1 MVSVLISFSR
11 ITILAFVLVFTL
23 IDIIQMFEFKNSEVL
38 GSVLSTIQSV
48 MVVLLLANTSF
59 LLFLA
64 KEDYI
69 YLYLLAGQLLL
80 FLLIGITL
88 NKLTLPAS
96 RALINNMLFFLALSF
111 SFLERLSDGR
121 AIRQF
126 VFAIISLIVATLVIV
141 IIRQIRSIESLMFV
155 FASIGIALL
164 MVVSLLGKVEY
175 GAKLSLSFG
184 NISIQPSEFVKL
196 SFLFFISGCIVTYK
210 DFRGFL
216 FASIGSAMHVL
227 VLVLSRDLGTAL
239 IFLVTYMFLIFIAY
253 KNYLVLILEIAV
265 AGIGG
270 VMAYMLFPHIQ
281 ARFVA
286 WSDPLSV
293 VDDKGYQ
300 ISQSLFAIGTGGWVG
315 SGFTAGQPTKI
326 PVVSKDFI
334 FAAMAEEL
342 GTIVAICIIICLMC
356 TCIQL
361 FNVAYTCEDSFY
373 MLVVSGIAIIFSI
386 QTILNI
392 GGVIKFIPSTGVT
405 LPFISYGGSSL
416 LSMFI
421 CFYIAECSNDLFYID
436 KGKKYDSRK
445 K

>member
-11 ITILAFVLVFTL
+11 ITLLAFVLAFTF
-23 IDIIQMFEFKNSEVL
+23 IDIIQIFEFKNSEVF
-38 GSVLSTIQSV
+38 GSVMSTIQSV
-48 MVVLLLANTSF
+48 MVVLLLCNTSIILYF
-59 LLFLA
+59 VR
-64 KEDYI
+64 ENSI
-69 YLYLLAGQLLL
+69 YLFLLAGQLLL
-80 FLLIGITL
+80 FALIGISL
-88 NKLTLPAS
+88 NKLTYPMS
-96 RALINNMLFFLALSF
+96 KALINNMLFFLTLSF
-111 SFLERLSDGR
+111 AFLERLSQGR

-126 VFAIISLIVATLVIV
+126 VFAIVSLIISIIV
-141 IIRQIRSIESLMFV
+141 VMILRQIKRIESFMYV
-155 FASIGIALL
+155 FAAIGIILL
-164 MVVSLLGKVEY
+164 LIVSLAGKVEY

-216 FASIGSAMHVL
+216 FASIGAGLHVII
-227 VLVLSRDLGTAL
+227 LVLSKDLGTAL
-239 IFLVTYMFLIFIAY
+239 IFLVAYVLLIFIAY
-253 KNYLVLILEIAV
+253 KNYIVLGLEISV
-265 AGIGG
+265 AAIGG
-270 VMAYMLFPHIQ
+270 ILAYNLFPHIQ
-281 ARFVA
+281 SRFIA

-300 ISQSLFAIGTGGWVG
+300 ISQSLFAIGTGGWIG

-326 PVVSKDFI
+326 PVVTKDFI

-342 GTIVAICIIICLMC
+342 GTIAAICIIICLMC
-356 TCIQL
+356 TCLQL
-361 FNVAYTCEDSFY
+361 FNVAFNCEESFY
-373 MLVVSGIAIIFSI
+373 MLVVNGIAIIFSI

-436 KGKKYDSRK
+436 NKGRRYD
-445 K
+445 

>member
-11 ITILAFVLVFTL
+11 ITLLAFVLTFTFV
-23 IDIIQMFEFKNSEVL
+23 DIIQIFEFKNSEVF
-38 GSVLSTIQSV
+38 GSVMSTIQSV
-48 MVVLLLANTSF
+48 MVVLFLCNTSII
-59 LLFLA
+59 LYLVR
-64 KEDYI
+64 EDSI
-69 YLYLLAGQLLL
+69 YLFLLAGQLLL
-80 FLLIGITL
+80 FALIGISI
-88 NKLTLPAS
+88 NKLTYLMS
-96 RALINNMLFFLALSF
+96 RALINNMLFFLTLSF
-111 SFLERLSDGR
+111 AFLERLSQGR

-126 VFAIISLIVATLVIV
+126 VFAIVSLIISIIV
-141 IIRQIRSIESLMFV
+141 IMILRQIKRIESFKYV
-155 FASIGIALL
+155 FAAIGILL
-164 MVVSLLGKVEY
+164 LLIVSLAGKVEY

-216 FASIGSAMHVL
+216 FASIGAGLHVII
-227 VLVLSRDLGTAL
+227 LVLSKDLGTAL
-239 IFLVTYMFLIFIAY
+239 IFLVAYVLLIFIAY
-253 KNYLVLILEIAV
+253 KNYIVLGLEISV
-265 AGIGG
+265 AAIGG
-270 VMAYMLFPHIQ
+270 ILAYNLFPHIQ
-281 ARFVA
+281 SRFIA

-300 ISQSLFAIGTGGWVG
+300 ISQSLFAIGTGSWIG

-326 PVVSKDFI
+326 PVVTKDFI

-342 GTIVAICIIICLMC
+342 GTIAAICIIICLMC
-356 TCIQL
+356 TCLQL
-361 FNVAYTCEDSFY
+361 FNVAFNCEESFY
-373 MLVVSGIAIIFSI
+373 MLVVNGIAIIFSI

-436 KGKKYDSRK
+436 NKGRRYD
-445 K
+445 

>member
-141 IIRQIRSIESLMFV
+141 IIRQIRSIESLTFV
-155 FASIGIALL
+155 FAGIGIVLL

-216 FASIGSAMHVL
+216 FATIGSAMHVL

-253 KNYLVLILEIAV
+253 KNYLVLILEIAI

>member
-11 ITILAFVLVFTL
+11 ITLLAFVLAFTF
-23 IDIIQMFEFKNSEVL
+23 IDIIQIFEFKNSEVF
-38 GSVLSTIQSV
+38 GSVMSTIQSV
-48 MVVLLLANTSF
+48 MVVLFLCNTSII
-59 LLFLA
+59 LYLVR
-64 KEDYI
+64 EDSI
-69 YLYLLAGQLLL
+69 YLFLLAGQLLL
-80 FLLIGITL
+80 FALIGISL
-88 NKLTLPAS
+88 NKLTYPMS
-96 RALINNMLFFLALSF
+96 KALINNMLFFLTLSF
-111 SFLERLSDGR
+111 TFLERLSQGR

-126 VFAIISLIVATLVIV
+126 VFAIVSLIISIIV
-141 IIRQIRSIESLMFV
+141 IMILRQIKRIESFMYV
-155 FASIGIALL
+155 FAAIGIILL
-164 MVVSLLGKVEY
+164 LIVSLAGKVEY

-216 FASIGSAMHVL
+216 FASIGAGLHVII
-227 VLVLSRDLGTAL
+227 LVLSKDLGTAL
-239 IFLVTYMFLIFIAY
+239 IFLVAYVLLIFIAY
-253 KNYLVLILEIAV
+253 KNYIVLGLEISV
-265 AGIGG
+265 AAIGG
-270 VMAYMLFPHIQ
+270 ILAYNLFPHIQ
-281 ARFVA
+281 SRFIA

-300 ISQSLFAIGTGGWVG
+300 ISQSLFAIGTGGWIG

-326 PVVSKDFI
+326 PVVTKDFI

-342 GTIVAICIIICLMC
+342 GTIAAICIIICLMC
-356 TCIQL
+356 TCLQL
-361 FNVAYTCEDSFY
+361 FNVAFNCEESFY
-373 MLVVSGIAIIFSI
+373 MLVVNGIAIIFSI

-436 KGKKYDSRK
+436 NKGRRYD
-445 K
+445 

>member
-11 ITILAFVLVFTL
+11 ITLLAFVLAFTF
-23 IDIIQMFEFKNSEVL
+23 IDIIQIFEFKNSEVF
-38 GSVLSTIQSV
+38 GSVMSTIQSV
-48 MVVLLLANTSF
+48 MVVLLLCNTSII
-59 LLFLA
+59 LYLVR
-64 KEDYI
+64 EDSI
-69 YLYLLAGQLLL
+69 YLFLLAGQLLL
-80 FLLIGITL
+80 FALIGISL
-88 NKLTLPAS
+88 NKLTYPMS
-96 RALINNMLFFLALSF
+96 KALINNMMFFLTLSF
-111 SFLERLSDGR
+111 AFLERLSQGR

-126 VFAIISLIVATLVIV
+126 VFAIVSLIISIIV
-141 IIRQIRSIESLMFV
+141 IMILRQIKRIESFMYV
-155 FASIGIALL
+155 FAAIGIILL
-164 MVVSLLGKVEY
+164 LIVSLAGKVEY

-216 FASIGSAMHVL
+216 FASVGAGLHVII
-227 VLVLSRDLGTAL
+227 LVLSKDLGTAL
-239 IFLVTYMFLIFIAY
+239 IFLVAYVLLIFIAY
-253 KNYLVLILEIAV
+253 KNYIVLGLEISV
-265 AGIGG
+265 AAIGG
-270 VMAYMLFPHIQ
+270 ILAYNLFPHIQ
-281 ARFVA
+281 SRFIA

-300 ISQSLFAIGTGGWVG
+300 ISQSLFAIGTGGWIG

-326 PVVSKDFI
+326 PVVTKDFI

-342 GTIVAICIIICLMC
+342 GTIAAICIIICLMC
-356 TCIQL
+356 TCLQL
-361 FNVAYTCEDSFY
+361 FNVAFNCEESFY
-373 MLVVSGIAIIFSI
+373 MLVVNGIAIIFSI

-421 CFYIAECSNDLFYID
+421 CFYVAECSNDLFYID
-436 KGKKYDSRK
+436 NKGRRYD
-445 K
+445 

>member
-11 ITILAFVLVFTL
+11 ITLLAFVLAFTF
-23 IDIIQMFEFKNSEVL
+23 IDIIQIFEFKNSEVF
-38 GSVLSTIQSV
+38 GSVMSTIQSV
-48 MVVLLLANTSF
+48 MVVLLLCNTSIILYF
-59 LLFLA
+59 VR
-64 KEDYI
+64 EDSI
-69 YLYLLAGQLLL
+69 YLFLLAGQLLL
-80 FLLIGITL
+80 FALIGISL
-88 NKLTLPAS
+88 NKLTYPMS
-96 RALINNMLFFLALSF
+96 KALINNMLFFLTLSF
-111 SFLERLSDGR
+111 AFLERLSQGR

-126 VFAIISLIVATLVIV
+126 VFAIVSLIISIIV
-141 IIRQIRSIESLMFV
+141 VMILRQIKRIESFMYV
-155 FASIGIALL
+155 FAAIGIILL
-164 MVVSLLGKVEY
+164 LIVSLAGKVEY

-216 FASIGSAMHVL
+216 FASIGAGLHVII
-227 VLVLSRDLGTAL
+227 LVLSKDLGTAL
-239 IFLVTYMFLIFIAY
+239 IFLVAYVLLIFIAY
-253 KNYLVLILEIAV
+253 KNYIVLGLEISV
-265 AGIGG
+265 AAIGG
-270 VMAYMLFPHIQ
+270 ILAYNLFPHIQ
-281 ARFVA
+281 SRFIA

-300 ISQSLFAIGTGGWVG
+300 ISQSLFAIGTGGWIG

-326 PVVSKDFI
+326 PVVTKDFI

-342 GTIVAICIIICLMC
+342 GTIAAICIIICLMC
-356 TCIQL
+356 TCLQL
-361 FNVAYTCEDSFY
+361 FNVAFNCEESFY
-373 MLVVSGIAIIFSI
+373 MLVVNGIAIIFSI

-436 KGKKYDSRK
+436 NKGRRYD
-445 K
+445 

>member
-11 ITILAFVLVFTL
+11 ITLLAFVLAFTF
-23 IDIIQMFEFKNSEVL
+23 IDIIQIFEFKNSEVF
-38 GSVLSTIQSV
+38 GSVMSTIQSV
-48 MVVLLLANTSF
+48 MVVLFLCNTSII
-59 LLFLA
+59 LYLVR
-64 KEDYI
+64 EDSI
-69 YLYLLAGQLLL
+69 YLFLLAGQLLL
-80 FLLIGITL
+80 FALIGISL
-88 NKLTLPAS
+88 NKLTYPMS
-96 RALINNMLFFLALSF
+96 RALINNMLFFLTLSF
-111 SFLERLSDGR
+111 AFLERLSQGR

-126 VFAIISLIVATLVIV
+126 VFAIVSLIISIIV
-141 IIRQIRSIESLMFV
+141 IMILRQIKRIESFMYV
-155 FASIGIALL
+155 FAAIGIILL
-164 MVVSLLGKVEY
+164 LIVSLAGKVEY

-216 FASIGSAMHVL
+216 FASIGAGLHVII
-227 VLVLSRDLGTAL
+227 LVLSKDLGTAL
-239 IFLVTYMFLIFIAY
+239 IFLVAYVLLIFIAY
-253 KNYLVLILEIAV
+253 KNYIVLGLEISV
-265 AGIGG
+265 AAIGG
-270 VMAYMLFPHIQ
+270 ILAYNLFPHIQ
-281 ARFVA
+281 SRFIA

-300 ISQSLFAIGTGGWVG
+300 ISQSLFAIGTGGWIG

-326 PVVSKDFI
+326 PVVTKDFI

-342 GTIVAICIIICLMC
+342 GTIAAICIIICLMC
-356 TCIQL
+356 TCLQL
-361 FNVAYTCEDSFY
+361 FNVAFNCEESFY
-373 MLVVSGIAIIFSI
+373 MLVVNGIAIIFSI

-436 KGKKYDSRK
+436 NKGRRYD
-445 K
+445 

>member
-11 ITILAFVLVFTL
+11 ITLLAFVLAFTF
-23 IDIIQMFEFKNSEVL
+23 IDIIQIFELKNSEVF
-38 GSVLSTIQSV
+38 GSVMSTIQSV
-48 MVVLLLANTSF
+48 MVVLLLCNTSIILYF
-59 LLFLA
+59 VR
-64 KEDYI
+64 EDSI
-69 YLYLLAGQLLL
+69 YLFLLAGQLLL
-80 FLLIGITL
+80 FALIGISL
-88 NKLTLPAS
+88 NKLTYPMS
-96 RALINNMLFFLALSF
+96 KALINNMLFFLTLSF
-111 SFLERLSDGR
+111 AFLERLSQGR

-126 VFAIISLIVATLVIV
+126 VFAIVSLIISIIV
-141 IIRQIRSIESLMFV
+141 IMILRQIKRIESFMYV
-155 FASIGIALL
+155 FAAIGIILL
-164 MVVSLLGKVEY
+164 LIVSLAGKVEY

-216 FASIGSAMHVL
+216 FASIGAGLHVII
-227 VLVLSRDLGTAL
+227 LVLSKDLGTAL
-239 IFLVTYMFLIFIAY
+239 IFLVAYVLLIFIAY
-253 KNYLVLILEIAV
+253 KNYIVLGLEISV
-265 AGIGG
+265 AAIGG
-270 VMAYMLFPHIQ
+270 ILAYNLFPHIQ
-281 ARFVA
+281 SRFIA

-300 ISQSLFAIGTGGWVG
+300 ISQSLFAIGTGGWIG

-326 PVVSKDFI
+326 PVVTKDFI

-342 GTIVAICIIICLMC
+342 GTIAAICIIICLMC
-356 TCIQL
+356 TCLQL
-361 FNVAYTCEDSFY
+361 FNVAFNCEESFY
-373 MLVVSGIAIIFSI
+373 MLVVNGIAIIFSI

-436 KGKKYDSRK
+436 NKGRRYD
-445 K
+445 

>member
-11 ITILAFVLVFTL
+11 ITLLAFVLAFTF
-23 IDIIQMFEFKNSEVL
+23 IDIIQIFEFKNSEVF
-38 GSVLSTIQSV
+38 GSVMSTIQSV
-48 MVVLLLANTSF
+48 MVVLFLCNTSII
-59 LLFLA
+59 LYLVR
-64 KEDYI
+64 EDSI
-69 YLYLLAGQLLL
+69 YLFLLAGQLLL
-80 FLLIGITL
+80 FVLIGISL
-88 NKLTLPAS
+88 NKLTYPMS
-96 RALINNMLFFLALSF
+96 RALINNMLFFLELSF
-111 SFLERLSDGR
+111 AFLERLSQGR

-126 VFAIISLIVATLVIV
+126 VFAIVSLIISIIV
-141 IIRQIRSIESLMFV
+141 IIILRQIKRIESFMYV
-155 FASIGIALL
+155 FAAIGIILL
-164 MVVSLLGKVEY
+164 LIVSLAGKVEY

-216 FASIGSAMHVL
+216 FASIGAGLHVII
-227 VLVLSRDLGTAL
+227 LVLSKDLGTAL
-239 IFLVTYMFLIFIAY
+239 IFLVAYVLLIFIAY
-253 KNYLVLILEIAV
+253 KNYIVLGLEISV
-265 AGIGG
+265 AAIGG
-270 VMAYMLFPHIQ
+270 ILAYNLFPHIQ
-281 ARFVA
+281 SRFIA

-300 ISQSLFAIGTGGWVG
+300 ISQSLFAIGTGGWIG

-326 PVVSKDFI
+326 PVVTKDFI

-342 GTIVAICIIICLMC
+342 GTIAAICIIICLMC
-356 TCIQL
+356 TCLQL
-361 FNVAYTCEDSFY
+361 FNVAFNCEESFY
-373 MLVVSGIAIIFSI
+373 MLVVNGIAIIFSI

-436 KGKKYDSRK
+436 NKGRRYD
-445 K
+445 

>member
-11 ITILAFVLVFTL
+11 ITLLAFVLAFTF
-23 IDIIQMFEFKNSEVL
+23 IDIIQIFEFKHSEVF
-38 GSVLSTIQSV
+38 GSVMSTIQSV
-48 MVVLLLANTSF
+48 MVVLFLCNTSII
-59 LLFLA
+59 LYLVR
-64 KEDYI
+64 EDSI
-69 YLYLLAGQLLL
+69 YLFLLAGQLLL
-80 FLLIGITL
+80 FALIGISL
-88 NKLTLPAS
+88 NKLTYPMS
-96 RALINNMLFFLALSF
+96 KALINNMLFFLTLSF
-111 SFLERLSDGR
+111 TFLERLSQGM

-126 VFAIISLIVATLVIV
+126 VFAIVSLIISIIV
-141 IIRQIRSIESLMFV
+141 IMILRQIERIESFMCV
-155 FASIGIALL
+155 FAAIGIILL
-164 MVVSLLGKVEY
+164 LIVSLAGKVEY

-216 FASIGSAMHVL
+216 FASIGAGSHVII
-227 VLVLSRDLGTAL
+227 LVLSKDLGTAL
-239 IFLVTYMFLIFIAY
+239 IFLVAYVLLIFIAY
-253 KNYLVLILEIAV
+253 KNYIVLGLEISV
-265 AGIGG
+265 AAIGG
-270 VMAYMLFPHIQ
+270 ILAYNLFPHIQ
-281 ARFVA
+281 SRFIA

-300 ISQSLFAIGTGGWVG
+300 ISQSLFAIGTGGWIG

-326 PVVSKDFI
+326 PVVTKDFI

-342 GTIVAICIIICLMC
+342 GTIAAICIIICLMC
-356 TCIQL
+356 TCLQL
-361 FNVAYTCEDSFY
+361 FNVAFNCEESFY
-373 MLVVSGIAIIFSI
+373 MLVVNGIAIIFSI

-436 KGKKYDSRK
+436 NKGRRYD
-445 K
+445 

>member
-11 ITILAFVLVFTL
+11 ITLLAFVLAFTF
-23 IDIIQMFEFKNSEVL
+23 IDIIQIFEFKNSEVF
-38 GSVLSTIQSV
+38 GSVMSTIQSV
-48 MVVLLLANTSF
+48 MVVLLLCNTS
-59 LLFLA
+59 LILYLVR
-64 KEDYI
+64 EDSI
-69 YLYLLAGQLLL
+69 YLFLLAGQLLL
-80 FLLIGITL
+80 FALIGISL
-88 NKLTLPAS
+88 NKLTYPMS
-96 RALINNMLFFLALSF
+96 RALINNMLFFLTLSF
-111 SFLERLSDGR
+111 AFLERLSQGR

-126 VFAIISLIVATLVIV
+126 VFAIVSLIISIIV
-141 IIRQIRSIESLMFV
+141 IMILRQIKRIESFMYV
-155 FASIGIALL
+155 FAAIGIILL
-164 MVVSLLGKVEY
+164 LIVSLAGKVEY

-216 FASIGSAMHVL
+216 FASIGAGLHVII
-227 VLVLSRDLGTAL
+227 LVLSKDLGTAL
-239 IFLVTYMFLIFIAY
+239 IFLVAYVLLIFIAY
-253 KNYLVLILEIAV
+253 KNYIVLGLEISV
-265 AGIGG
+265 AAIGG
-270 VMAYMLFPHIQ
+270 ILAYNLFPHIQ
-281 ARFVA
+281 SRFIA

-300 ISQSLFAIGTGGWVG
+300 ISQSLFAIGTGGWIG

-326 PVVSKDFI
+326 PVVTKDFI

-342 GTIVAICIIICLMC
+342 GTFAAICIIICLMC
-356 TCIQL
+356 TCLQL
-361 FNVAYTCEDSFY
+361 FNVAFNCEESFY
-373 MLVVSGIAIIFSI
+373 MLVVNGIAIIFSI

-436 KGKKYDSRK
+436 NKGRRYD
-445 K
+445 

>member
-1 MVSVLISFSR
+1 LVSVLISFSR
-11 ITILAFVLVFTL
+11 ITLLAFVLAFTF
-23 IDIIQMFEFKNSEVL
+23 IDIIQIFEFKNSEVF
-38 GSVLSTIQSV
+38 GSVMSTIQSV
-48 MVVLLLANTSF
+48 MVVLFLCNTSII
-59 LLFLA
+59 LYLVR
-64 KEDYI
+64 EDSI
-69 YLYLLAGQLLL
+69 YLFLLAGQLLL
-80 FLLIGITL
+80 FALIGISL
-88 NKLTLPAS
+88 NKLTYPMS
-96 RALINNMLFFLALSF
+96 KALINNMLFFLTLSF
-111 SFLERLSDGR
+111 TFLERLSQGM

-126 VFAIISLIVATLVIV
+126 VFAIVSLIISIIV
-141 IIRQIRSIESLMFV
+141 IMILRQIERIESFMYV
-155 FASIGIALL
+155 FAAIGIILL
-164 MVVSLLGKVEY
+164 LIVSLAGKVEY

-216 FASIGSAMHVL
+216 FASIGAGSHVII
-227 VLVLSRDLGTAL
+227 LVLSKDLGTAL
-239 IFLVTYMFLIFIAY
+239 IFLVAYVLLIFIAY
-253 KNYLVLILEIAV
+253 KNYIVLGLEISV
-265 AGIGG
+265 AAIGG
-270 VMAYMLFPHIQ
+270 ILAYNLFPHIQ
-281 ARFVA
+281 SRFIA

-300 ISQSLFAIGTGGWVG
+300 ISQSLFAIGTGGWIG

-326 PVVSKDFI
+326 PVVTKDFI

-342 GTIVAICIIICLMC
+342 GTIAAICIIICLMC
-356 TCIQL
+356 TCLQL
-361 FNVAYTCEDSFY
+361 FNVAFNCEESFY
-373 MLVVSGIAIIFSI
+373 MLVVNGIAIIFSI

-436 KGKKYDSRK
+436 NKGRRYD
-445 K
+445 

>member
-11 ITILAFVLVFTL
+11 ITLLAFVLAFTF
-23 IDIIQMFEFKNSEVL
+23 IDIIQIFEFKNSEVF
-38 GSVLSTIQSV
+38 GSVMSTIQSV
-48 MVVLLLANTSF
+48 MVVLFLCNTSII
-59 LLFLA
+59 LYLVR
-64 KEDYI
+64 EDSI
-69 YLYLLAGQLLL
+69 YLFLLAGQLLL
-80 FLLIGITL
+80 FALIGISL
-88 NKLTLPAS
+88 NKLTYPMS
-96 RALINNMLFFLALSF
+96 KALINNMLFFLTLSF
-111 SFLERLSDGR
+111 TFLERLSQGR

-126 VFAIISLIVATLVIV
+126 VFAIVSLIISTIV
-141 IIRQIRSIESLMFV
+141 IMILRQIKRIESFMYV
-155 FASIGIALL
+155 FAAIGIILL
-164 MVVSLLGKVEY
+164 LIVSLAGKVEY

-216 FASIGSAMHVL
+216 FASIGAGLHVII
-227 VLVLSRDLGTAL
+227 LVLSKDLGTAL
-239 IFLVTYMFLIFIAY
+239 IFLVAYVLLIFIAY
-253 KNYLVLILEIAV
+253 KNYIVLGLEISV
-265 AGIGG
+265 AAIGG
-270 VMAYMLFPHIQ
+270 ILAYNLFPHIQ
-281 ARFVA
+281 SRFIA

-300 ISQSLFAIGTGGWVG
+300 ISQSLFAIGTGGWIG

-326 PVVSKDFI
+326 PVVTKDFI

-342 GTIVAICIIICLMC
+342 GTIAAICIIICLMC
-356 TCIQL
+356 TCLQL
-361 FNVAYTCEDSFY
+361 FNVAFNCEESFY
-373 MLVVSGIAIIFSI
+373 MLVVNGIAIIFSI

-436 KGKKYDSRK
+436 NKGRRYD
-445 K
+445 

>member
-11 ITILAFVLVFTL
+11 ITLLAFVLAFTF
-23 IDIIQMFEFKNSEVL
+23 IDIIQIFEFKNSEVF
-38 GSVLSTIQSV
+38 GSVMSTIQSV
-48 MVVLLLANTSF
+48 MVVLLLCNTSIILYF
-59 LLFLA
+59 VR
-64 KEDYI
+64 EDSI
-69 YLYLLAGQLLL
+69 YLFLLAGQLLL
-80 FLLIGITL
+80 FALIGISL
-88 NKLTLPAS
+88 NKLTYPMS
-96 RALINNMLFFLALSF
+96 KALINNMLFFLTLSF
-111 SFLERLSDGR
+111 AFLERLSQGR

-126 VFAIISLIVATLVIV
+126 VFAIVSLIISIIV
-141 IIRQIRSIESLMFV
+141 IMILRQIKRIESFMYV
-155 FASIGIALL
+155 FAAIGIILL
-164 MVVSLLGKVEY
+164 LIVSLAGKVEY

-216 FASIGSAMHVL
+216 FASIGAGLHVII
-227 VLVLSRDLGTAL
+227 LVLSKDLGTAL
-239 IFLVTYMFLIFIAY
+239 IFLVAYVLLIFIAY
-253 KNYLVLILEIAV
+253 KNYIVLGLEISV
-265 AGIGG
+265 AAIGG
-270 VMAYMLFPHIQ
+270 ILAYNLFPHIQ
-281 ARFVA
+281 SRFIA

-300 ISQSLFAIGTGGWVG
+300 ISQSLFAIGTGGWIG

-326 PVVSKDFI
+326 PVVTKDFI

-342 GTIVAICIIICLMC
+342 GTIAAICIIICLMC
-356 TCIQL
+356 TCLQL
-361 FNVAYTCEDSFY
+361 FNVAFNCEESFY
-373 MLVVSGIAIIFSI
+373 MLVVNGIAIIFSI

-436 KGKKYDSRK
+436 NKGRRYD
-445 K
+445 

>member
-11 ITILAFVLVFTL
+11 ITLLAFVLAFTF
-23 IDIIQMFEFKNSEVL
+23 IDIIQIFEFKNSEVF
-38 GSVLSTIQSV
+38 GSVMSTIQSV
-48 MVVLLLANTSF
+48 MVVLLLCNTSII
-59 LLFLA
+59 LYLVR
-64 KEDYI
+64 EDSI
-69 YLYLLAGQLLL
+69 YLFLLAGQLLL
-80 FLLIGITL
+80 FALIGISL
-88 NKLTLPAS
+88 NKLTYPMS
-96 RALINNMLFFLALSF
+96 KALINNMLFFLTLSF
-111 SFLERLSDGR
+111 AFLERLSQGR

-126 VFAIISLIVATLVIV
+126 VFAIVSLIISIIV
-141 IIRQIRSIESLMFV
+141 IMILRQIKRIESFMYV
-155 FASIGIALL
+155 FAAIGIILL
-164 MVVSLLGKVEY
+164 LIVSLAGKVEY

-216 FASIGSAMHVL
+216 FASVGAGLHVII
-227 VLVLSRDLGTAL
+227 LVLSKDLGTAL
-239 IFLVTYMFLIFIAY
+239 IFLVAYVLLIFIAY
-253 KNYLVLILEIAV
+253 KNYIVLGLEISV
-265 AGIGG
+265 AAIGG
-270 VMAYMLFPHIQ
+270 ILAYNLFPHIQ
-281 ARFVA
+281 SRFIA

-300 ISQSLFAIGTGGWVG
+300 ISQSLFAIGTGGWIG

-326 PVVSKDFI
+326 PVVTKDFI

-342 GTIVAICIIICLMC
+342 GTIAAICIIICLMC
-356 TCIQL
+356 TCLQL
-361 FNVAYTCEDSFY
+361 FNVAFNCEESFY
-373 MLVVSGIAIIFSI
+373 MLVVNGIAIIFSI

-436 KGKKYDSRK
+436 NKGRRYD
-445 K
+445 

>member
-11 ITILAFVLVFTL
+11 ITLLAFVLTFTF
-23 IDIIQMFEFKNSEVL
+23 IDIIQIFEFKNSEVF
-38 GSVLSTIQSV
+38 GSVMSTIQSV
-48 MVVLLLANTSF
+48 MVVLFLCNTSII
-59 LLFLA
+59 LYLVR
-64 KEDYI
+64 EDSI
-69 YLYLLAGQLLL
+69 YLFLLAGQLLL
-80 FLLIGITL
+80 FALIGISL
-88 NKLTLPAS
+88 NKLTYPMS

-111 SFLERLSDGR
+111 AFLERLSQGM

-126 VFAIISLIVATLVIV
+126 VFAIVSLIISIIV
-141 IIRQIRSIESLMFV
+141 IMILRQIKRIESFMYV
-155 FASIGIALL
+155 FAAIGIILL
-164 MVVSLLGKVEY
+164 LIVSLAGKVEY

-216 FASIGSAMHVL
+216 FASIGAGLHVII
-227 VLVLSRDLGTAL
+227 LVLSKDLGTAL
-239 IFLVTYMFLIFIAY
+239 IFLVAYVLLIFIAY
-253 KNYLVLILEIAV
+253 KNYIVLGLEISV
-265 AGIGG
+265 AAIGG
-270 VMAYMLFPHIQ
+270 ILAYNLFPHIQ
-281 ARFVA
+281 SRFIA

-300 ISQSLFAIGTGGWVG
+300 ISQSLFAIGTGGWIG

-326 PVVSKDFI
+326 PVVTKDFI

-342 GTIVAICIIICLMC
+342 GTIAAICIIICLMC
-356 TCIQL
+356 TCLQL
-361 FNVAYTCEDSFY
+361 FNVAFNCEESFY
-373 MLVVSGIAIIFSI
+373 MLVVNGIAIIFSI

-436 KGKKYDSRK
+436 NKGRRYD
-445 K
+445 

>member
-11 ITILAFVLVFTL
+11 ITLLAFVLAFTF
-23 IDIIQMFEFKNSEVL
+23 IDIIQIFEFKNSEVF
-38 GSVLSTIQSV
+38 GSVMSTIQSV
-48 MVVLLLANTSF
+48 MVVLLLCNTSIILYF
-59 LLFLA
+59 VR
-64 KEDYI
+64 EDSI
-69 YLYLLAGQLLL
+69 YLFLLAGQLLL
-80 FLLIGITL
+80 FALIGISL
-88 NKLTLPAS
+88 NKLTYPMS
-96 RALINNMLFFLALSF
+96 KALINNMLFFLTLSF
-111 SFLERLSDGR
+111 AFLERLSQGR

-126 VFAIISLIVATLVIV
+126 VFAIVSLIISIIV
-141 IIRQIRSIESLMFV
+141 IMILRQIKRIESFMYV
-155 FASIGIALL
+155 FAAIGIILL
-164 MVVSLLGKVEY
+164 LIVSLAGKVEY

-216 FASIGSAMHVL
+216 FASIGAGLHVII
-227 VLVLSRDLGTAL
+227 LVLSKDLGTAL
-239 IFLVTYMFLIFIAY
+239 IFLVAYVLLIFIAY
-253 KNYLVLILEIAV
+253 KNYIVLGLEISV
-265 AGIGG
+265 AAIGG
-270 VMAYMLFPHIQ
+270 ILAYNLFPHIQ
-281 ARFVA
+281 SRFIA

-300 ISQSLFAIGTGGWVG
+300 ISQSLFAIGTGGWIG

-326 PVVSKDFI
+326 PVVTKDFI

-342 GTIVAICIIICLMC
+342 GTIAAICIIICLMC
-356 TCIQL
+356 TCLQL
-361 FNVAYTCEDSFY
+361 FNVAFNCEESFY
-373 MLVVSGIAIIFSI
+373 MLVVNGIAIIFSL

-436 KGKKYDSRK
+436 NKGRRYD
-445 K
+445 

>member
-11 ITILAFVLVFTL
+11 ITLLAFVLAFTF
-23 IDIIQMFEFKNSEVL
+23 IDIIQIFEFKNSEVF
-38 GSVLSTIQSV
+38 GSVMSTIQSV
-48 MVVLLLANTSF
+48 MVVLFLCNTSII
-59 LLFLA
+59 LYLVR
-64 KEDYI
+64 EDSI
-69 YLYLLAGQLLL
+69 YLFLLAGQLLL
-80 FLLIGITL
+80 FALIGISL
-88 NKLTLPAS
+88 NKLTYPMS

-111 SFLERLSDGR
+111 AFLERLSQGR

-126 VFAIISLIVATLVIV
+126 VFAIVSLIISIIV
-141 IIRQIRSIESLMFV
+141 IMILRQIKRIESFMYV
-155 FASIGIALL
+155 FAAIGIILL
-164 MVVSLLGKVEY
+164 LIVSFAGKVEY

-216 FASIGSAMHVL
+216 FASIGAGLHVII
-227 VLVLSRDLGTAL
+227 LVLSKDLGTAL
-239 IFLVTYMFLIFIAY
+239 IFLVAYVLLIFIAY
-253 KNYLVLILEIAV
+253 KNYIVLGLEISV
-265 AGIGG
+265 AAIGG
-270 VMAYMLFPHIQ
+270 ILAYNLFPHIQ
-281 ARFVA
+281 SRFIA

-300 ISQSLFAIGTGGWVG
+300 ISQSLFAIGTGSWIG

-326 PVVSKDFI
+326 PVVTKDFI

-342 GTIVAICIIICLMC
+342 GTIAAICIIICLMC
-356 TCIQL
+356 TCLQL
-361 FNVAYTCEDSFY
+361 FNVAFNCEESFY
-373 MLVVSGIAIIFSI
+373 MLVVNGIAIIFSI

-436 KGKKYDSRK
+436 NKGRRYD
-445 K
+445 

>member
-11 ITILAFVLVFTL
+11 ITLLAFVLAFTF
-23 IDIIQMFEFKNSEVL
+23 IDIIQIFEFKNSEVF
-38 GSVLSTIQSV
+38 GSVMSTIQSV
-48 MVVLLLANTSF
+48 MVVLLLCNTSIILYF
-59 LLFLA
+59 VR
-64 KEDYI
+64 EDSI
-69 YLYLLAGQLLL
+69 YLFLLAGQLLL
-80 FLLIGITL
+80 FALIGISL
-88 NKLTLPAS
+88 NKLTYPMS
-96 RALINNMLFFLALSF
+96 KALINNMMFFLTLSF
-111 SFLERLSDGR
+111 AFLERLSQGR

-126 VFAIISLIVATLVIV
+126 VFAIVSLIISIIV
-141 IIRQIRSIESLMFV
+141 IMILRQIKRIESFMYV
-155 FASIGIALL
+155 FAAIGIILL
-164 MVVSLLGKVEY
+164 LIVSLAGKVEY

-216 FASIGSAMHVL
+216 FASVGAGLHVII
-227 VLVLSRDLGTAL
+227 LVLSKDLGTAL
-239 IFLVTYMFLIFIAY
+239 IFLVAYVLLIFIAY
-253 KNYLVLILEIAV
+253 KNYIVLGLEISV
-265 AGIGG
+265 AAIGG
-270 VMAYMLFPHIQ
+270 ILAYNLFPHIQ
-281 ARFVA
+281 SRFIA

-300 ISQSLFAIGTGGWVG
+300 ISQSLFAIGTGGWIG

-326 PVVSKDFI
+326 PVVTKDFI

-342 GTIVAICIIICLMC
+342 GTIAAICIIICLMC
-356 TCIQL
+356 TCLQL
-361 FNVAYTCEDSFY
+361 FNVAFNCEESFY
-373 MLVVSGIAIIFSI
+373 MLVVNGIAIIFSI

-436 KGKKYDSRK
+436 NKGRRYD
-445 K
+445 

>member
-11 ITILAFVLVFTL
+11 ITLLAFVLAFTF
-23 IDIIQMFEFKNSEVL
+23 IDIIQIFEFKNSEVF
-38 GSVLSTIQSV
+38 GSVMSTIQSV
-48 MVVLLLANTSF
+48 MVVLLLCNTSII
-59 LLFLA
+59 LFFA
-64 KEDYI
+64 REDSI
-69 YLYLLAGQLLL
+69 YLFLLAGQLLL
-80 FLLIGITL
+80 FVLIGISL
-88 NKLTLPAS
+88 NKLTYPMS
-96 RALINNMLFFLALSF
+96 KALINNMLFFLTLSF
-111 SFLERLSDGR
+111 TFLERLSQGR

-126 VFAIISLIVATLVIV
+126 VFAIVSLIISIIV
-141 IIRQIRSIESLMFV
+141 IMILRQIKRIESFMYV
-155 FASIGIALL
+155 FAAIGIILL
-164 MVVSLLGKVEY
+164 LIVSLAGKVEY

-216 FASIGSAMHVL
+216 FASIGAGLHVII
-227 VLVLSRDLGTAL
+227 LVLSKDLGTAL
-239 IFLVTYMFLIFIAY
+239 IFLVAYVLLIFIAY
-253 KNYLVLILEIAV
+253 KNYIVLGLEISV
-265 AGIGG
+265 AAIGG
-270 VMAYMLFPHIQ
+270 ILAYNLFPHIQ
-281 ARFVA
+281 SRFIA

-300 ISQSLFAIGTGGWVG
+300 ISQSLFAIGTGGWIG

-326 PVVSKDFI
+326 PVVTKDFI

-342 GTIVAICIIICLMC
+342 GTIAAICIIICLMC
-356 TCIQL
+356 TCLQL
-361 FNVAYTCEDSFY
+361 FNVAFNCEESFY
-373 MLVVSGIAIIFSI
+373 MLVVNGIAIIFSI

-436 KGKKYDSRK
+436 NKGRRYD
-445 K
+445 

>member
-11 ITILAFVLVFTL
+11 ITLLAFVLTFTF
-23 IDIIQMFEFKNSEVL
+23 IDIIQIFEFKNSEVF
-38 GSVLSTIQSV
+38 GSVMSTIQSV
-48 MVVLLLANTSF
+48 MVVLLLCNTS
-59 LLFLA
+59 LILYLVR
-64 KEDYI
+64 EDRI
-69 YLYLLAGQLLL
+69 YLFLLAGQLLL
-80 FLLIGITL
+80 FALIGISL
-88 NKLTLPAS
+88 NKLTYPMS
-96 RALINNMLFFLALSF
+96 RALINNMLFFLTLSF
-111 SFLERLSDGR
+111 AFLERLSQGR

-126 VFAIISLIVATLVIV
+126 VFAIVSLIISIIV
-141 IIRQIRSIESLMFV
+141 IMILRQIKRIESFMYV
-155 FASIGIALL
+155 FAAIGIILL
-164 MVVSLLGKVEY
+164 LIVSLAGKVEY

-216 FASIGSAMHVL
+216 FASIGAGLHVII
-227 VLVLSRDLGTAL
+227 LVLSKDLGTAL
-239 IFLVTYMFLIFIAY
+239 IFLVAYVLLIFIAY
-253 KNYLVLILEIAV
+253 KNYIVLGLEISV
-265 AGIGG
+265 AAIGG
-270 VMAYMLFPHIQ
+270 ILAYNLFPHIQ
-281 ARFVA
+281 SRFIA

-300 ISQSLFAIGTGGWVG
+300 ISQSLFAIGTGGWIG

-326 PVVSKDFI
+326 PVVTKDFI

-342 GTIVAICIIICLMC
+342 GTFAAICIIICLMC
-356 TCIQL
+356 TCLQL
-361 FNVAYTCEDSFY
+361 FNVAFNCEESFY
-373 MLVVSGIAIIFSI
+373 MLVVNGIAIIFSI

-436 KGKKYDSRK
+436 NKGRRYD
-445 K
+445 

>member
-11 ITILAFVLVFTL
+11 ITLLAFVLAFTF
-23 IDIIQMFEFKNSEVL
+23 IDIIQIFEFKNSEVF
-38 GSVLSTIQSV
+38 GSVMSTIQSV
-48 MVVLLLANTSF
+48 MVVLFLCNTSII
-59 LLFLA
+59 LYLVR
-64 KEDYI
+64 EDSI
-69 YLYLLAGQLLL
+69 YLFLLAGQLLL
-80 FLLIGITL
+80 FALIGISL
-88 NKLTLPAS
+88 NKLTYPMS
-96 RALINNMLFFLALSF
+96 KALINNMLFFLTLSF
-111 SFLERLSDGR
+111 AFLERLSQGR

-126 VFAIISLIVATLVIV
+126 VFAIVSLIISIIV
-141 IIRQIRSIESLMFV
+141 IMILRQIKRIESFMYV
-155 FASIGIALL
+155 FAAIGIILL
-164 MVVSLLGKVEY
+164 LIVSLAGKVEY

-216 FASIGSAMHVL
+216 FASIGAGLHVII
-227 VLVLSRDLGTAL
+227 LVLSKDLGTAL
-239 IFLVTYMFLIFIAY
+239 IFLVAYVLLIFIAY
-253 KNYLVLILEIAV
+253 KNYIVLWFEISV
-265 AGIGG
+265 AAIGG
-270 VMAYMLFPHIQ
+270 ILAYNLFPHIQ
-281 ARFVA
+281 SRFIA

-300 ISQSLFAIGTGGWVG
+300 ISQSLFAIGTGGWIG
-315 SGFTAGQPTKI
+315 SGFTAGQPAKI
-326 PVVSKDFI
+326 PVVTKDFI

-342 GTIVAICIIICLMC
+342 GTFAAICIIICLMC
-356 TCIQL
+356 TCLQL
-361 FNVAYTCEDSFY
+361 FNVAFNCEESFY
-373 MLVVSGIAIIFSI
+373 MLVVNGIAIIFSI

-436 KGKKYDSRK
+436 NKGRRYD
-445 K
+445 

>member
-11 ITILAFVLVFTL
+11 ITLLAFVLAFTF
-23 IDIIQMFEFKNSEVL
+23 IDIIQIFEFKNSEVF
-38 GSVLSTIQSV
+38 GSVMSTIQSV
-48 MVVLLLANTSF
+48 MVVLFLCNTSVILYF
-59 LLFLA
+59 VR
-64 KEDYI
+64 EDSI
-69 YLYLLAGQLLL
+69 YLFLLAGQLLL
-80 FLLIGITL
+80 FALIGISL
-88 NKLTLPAS
+88 NKLTYPMS
-96 RALINNMLFFLALSF
+96 KALINNMLFFLTLSF
-111 SFLERLSDGR
+111 AFLERLSQGR

-126 VFAIISLIVATLVIV
+126 VFAIVSLIISIIV
-141 IIRQIRSIESLMFV
+141 VMILRQIKRIESFMYV
-155 FASIGIALL
+155 FAAIGIILL
-164 MVVSLLGKVEY
+164 LIVSLAGKVEY

-216 FASIGSAMHVL
+216 FASIGAGLHVII
-227 VLVLSRDLGTAL
+227 LVLSKDLGTAL
-239 IFLVTYMFLIFIAY
+239 IFLVAYVLLIFIAY
-253 KNYLVLILEIAV
+253 KNYIVLGLEISV
-265 AGIGG
+265 AAIGG
-270 VMAYMLFPHIQ
+270 ILAYNLFPHIQ
-281 ARFVA
+281 SRFIA

-300 ISQSLFAIGTGGWVG
+300 ISQSLFAIGTGGWIG

-326 PVVSKDFI
+326 PVVTKDFI

-342 GTIVAICIIICLMC
+342 GTIAAICIIICLMC
-356 TCIQL
+356 TCLQL
-361 FNVAYTCEDSFY
+361 FNVAFNCEESFY
-373 MLVVSGIAIIFSI
+373 MLVVNGIAIIFSI

-421 CFYIAECSNDLFYID
+421 CFYVAECSNDLFYID
-436 KGKKYDSRK
+436 NKGRRYD
-445 K
+445 

>member
-11 ITILAFVLVFTL
+11 ITLLAFVLVFTF
-23 IDIIQMFEFKNSEVL
+23 IDIIQIFEFKNSEVF
-38 GSVLSTIQSV
+38 GSVMSTIQSV
-48 MVVLLLANTSF
+48 MVVLLLCNTSIILYF
-59 LLFLA
+59 VR
-64 KEDYI
+64 EDSI
-69 YLYLLAGQLLL
+69 YLFLLAGQLLL
-80 FLLIGITL
+80 FALIGISL
-88 NKLTLPAS
+88 NKLTYPMS
-96 RALINNMLFFLALSF
+96 KALINNMLFFLTLSF
-111 SFLERLSDGR
+111 AFLERLSQGR

-126 VFAIISLIVATLVIV
+126 VFAIVSLIISIIV
-141 IIRQIRSIESLMFV
+141 VMILRQIKRIESFMYV
-155 FASIGIALL
+155 FAAIGIILL
-164 MVVSLLGKVEY
+164 LIVSLAGKVEY

-216 FASIGSAMHVL
+216 FASIGAGLHVII
-227 VLVLSRDLGTAL
+227 LVLSKDLGTAL
-239 IFLVTYMFLIFIAY
+239 IFLVAYVLLIFIAY
-253 KNYLVLILEIAV
+253 KNYIVLGLEISV
-265 AGIGG
+265 AAIGG
-270 VMAYMLFPHIQ
+270 ILAYNLFPHIQ
-281 ARFVA
+281 SRFIA

-300 ISQSLFAIGTGGWVG
+300 ISQSLFAIGTGGWIG

-326 PVVSKDFI
+326 PVVTKDFI

-342 GTIVAICIIICLMC
+342 GTIAAICIIICLMC
-356 TCIQL
+356 TCLQL
-361 FNVAYTCEDSFY
+361 FNVAFNCEESFY
-373 MLVVSGIAIIFSI
+373 MLVVNGIAIIFSI

-436 KGKKYDSRK
+436 NKGRRYD
-445 K
+445 